1 MWCADK
7 MQHCKAGKT
16 CVPSVLHDVS
26 VSFIYSVDLACRLI
40 QVGTVSFCVGVL
52 GLGVGG

>member
-16 CVPSVLHDVS
+16 CVPSVLRDVS